1 MGMADTAIKAVKITS
16 PVEITV
22 NGRKAAVS
30 SSRTL
35 LDALRGLGIEIPT
48 LCHLEG
54 LKPYGACRL
63 CVVEVEGRPN
73 LIPSCAYPVQAGMAV
88 KTHSERVRR
97 ARKTIVEL
105 LLANHPDDC
114 LVCVRNGDCELQ
126 ELARETGVR
135 ERRYQGEK
143 RDCPV
148 DDTNPS
154 VERDPNKC
162 VLCGKCVRVCEEV
175 QGVGAV
181 SFTGRGFG
189 TVVAPAFGED
199 MHTAAC
205 VYCGQCVLVC
215 PTDALREKSALADVW
230 AAIADP
236 DALVVAQVAPAVRV
250 AVGAEYGLA
259 SSHETTG
266 RIVAALRRL
275 GVDVVF
281 DTQWS
286 ADLTI
291 MEEAR
296 ELVERVKQ
304 AKKLPLLTSCSAGWV
319 KFVEHFY
326 PEFLENLSSCKS
338 PQQMLGAVVKRIH
351 AFEQGINP
359 RKIFL
364 VSIMPCTAKKFEAER
379 PEMQPLGSRDV
390 DAVVTTRELLRM
402 FEMAGVRLDELEPE
416 AFDNPL
422 GESTGA
428 GTIFGTTGGVAEA
441 ALRTAYWM
449 LNGKDIE
456 EVEFK
461 AVRGLAGIKE
471 AQVSLGDVTLRC
483 AVVNGLANARRVLDG
498 IKAGARSYDF
508 VEVMACPGGCIGGGG
523 QPRTTGKG
531 RGAEDVEGRA
541 GELVRR
547 MEDLYA
553 LDATS
558 KRRCSHENPTVLEL
572 YRKFLNSPG
581 SREARRLLHTS
592 YHARTAHADATRYA

>member
-1 MGMADTAIKAVKITS
+1 MKDTGNISAGGAKRAAATNDAS
-16 PVEITV
+16 AAAGTVEITV
-22 NGRKAAVS
+22 NGRRVTVPAS
-30 SSRTL
+30 GTL
-35 LDALRGLGIEIPT
+35 LDALRGLGIKIPT

-54 LKPYGACRL
+54 LKPFGACRL

-73 LIPSCAYPVQAGMAV
+73 LVPSCAYPVQAGMAI

-97 ARKTIVEL
+97 ARKTVVEL
-105 LLANHPDDC
+105 LLANHPEDC

-126 ELARETGVR
+126 ELASETGVR

-148 DDTNPS
+148 DDTSPS
-154 VERDPNKC
+154 IERDPNKC

-175 QGVGAV
+175 QGVSAV

-189 TVVAPAFGED
+189 TIVAPAFGED
-199 MHTAAC
+199 MHATAC
-205 VYCGQCVLVC
+205 VYCGQCVIAC
-215 PTDALREKSALADVW
+215 PTGALREKSALADVW
-230 AAIADP
+230 AAINDP
-236 DALVVAQVAPAVRV
+236 ETLVVAQLAPAVRV
-250 AVGAEYGLA
+250 AVGAEYGLP

-266 RIVAALRRL
+266 RIVAGLKQL
-275 GVDVVF
+275 GADVVF

-291 MEEAR
+291 MEEAH
-296 ELVERVKQ
+296 ELVGRVK
-304 AKKLPLLTSCSAGWV
+304 AGKRLPLLTSCSAGWV

-326 PEFLENLSSCKS
+326 PEFLDNLSSCKS
-338 PQQMLGAVVKRIH
+338 PQQMLGAVVKRIY
-351 AFEQGINP
+351 AFERGINP

-379 PEMQPLGSRDV
+379 PEMQPLGMRDV

-402 FEMAGVRLDELEPE
+402 FTAAGVALDQLEPQP
-416 AFDNPL
+416 FDDPL
-422 GESTGA
+422 GTSTGA

-456 EVEFK
+456 DVEFR

-471 AQVSLGDVTLRC
+471 AEVTLGGVRLRC

-498 IKAGARSYDF
+498 IKAGVRKYDF

-523 QPRTTGKG
+523 QPRP
-531 RGAEDVEGRA
+531 ADPQ
-541 GELVRR
+541 ELVRR
-547 MEDLYA
+547 MEDLYK
-553 LDATS
+553 LDAAS
-558 KRRCSHENPTVLEL
+558 ARRRSHENPTVLEL
-572 YRKFLNSPG
+572 YQKFLHAPG
-581 SREARRLLHTS
+581 SAEAHRLLHTS
-592 YHARTAHADATRYA
+592 YRARTAHATAMRYA